1 MISLSLR
8 ILREFIYTYAV
19 KIDIKKVIDYAHVSF
34 MNFDDKIYR
43 QKRFGATMIEQ
54 LKNLSKVVD
63 VVGTFGSP
71 NVRYLLKSSIEE
83 DAMILYRGSTNE
95 CKVLVPFNA
104 KKIVEH
110 IVPKNCVI
118 VYYSY
123 DTINSYGYVLCRN
136 FRDIALSV
144 IKSFAKQGED
154 IGVPLLYI
162 DAALYSILLKYWRI
176 KDISKDIRIIKSKKN
191 DEELNTLINIHNS
204 VKYSLNYCKNEAPD
218 LLNCL
223 SSCLHSK
230 HYGVYLEALSKS
242 DNLITLRVLIKK
254 DILIVSYRW
263 SLPLSKEAEDIITN
277 INNTI
282 EGISK
287 NFYPRKCGDLIKN
300 IGIQLHNQGIKASI
314 NICGIGTEE
323 CEYPTTYECLYEDAV
338 LSDGMSLKIEVAVNE
353 NMYIPKIL
361 VIKGKK
367 IEVY

>member
-1 MISLSLR
+1 
-8 ILREFIYTYAV
+8 
-19 KIDIKKVIDYAHVSF
+19 
-34 MNFDDKIYR
+34 
-43 QKRFGATMIEQ
+43 MIEQ
-54 LKNLSKVVD
+54 LKTLSEVVD
-63 VVGTFGSP
+63 VVATFGAP

-83 DAMILYRGSTNE
+83 DSMILYRGSTNE

-123 DTINSYGYVLCRN
+123 DTINSYGYVLGRN

-144 IKSFAKQGED
+144 IKSFTKQGED
-154 IGVPLLYI
+154 IGIPLLYI
-162 DAALYSILLKYWRI
+162 DASLYSILVKYWRI
-176 KDISKDIRIIKSKKN
+176 KDITKDIRIIRSKKN
-191 DEELNTLINIHNS
+191 DEDLNTLINIHNS
-204 VKYSLNYCKNEAPD
+204 VKQLLNYCMSEVHN

-223 SSCLHSK
+223 SSQLYPK
-230 HYGVYLEALSKS
+230 RYGIYLETLSKL
-242 DNLITLRVLIKK
+242 DNLITLRLLIKK

-263 SLPLSKEAEDIITN
+263 SLPLSKEAEDIITR

-282 EGISK
+282 ESK
-287 NFYPRKCGDLIKN
+287 SRNFYSRKCADLIKN
-300 IGIQLHNQGIKASI
+300 IRIQLHNQGIKVSV

-323 CEYPTTYECLYEDAV
+323 CEYPTTYECIYEDAV
-338 LSDGMSLKIEVAVNE
+338 LNDGMSLKIEVVVNE
-353 NMYIPKIL
+353 NMYIPKIF